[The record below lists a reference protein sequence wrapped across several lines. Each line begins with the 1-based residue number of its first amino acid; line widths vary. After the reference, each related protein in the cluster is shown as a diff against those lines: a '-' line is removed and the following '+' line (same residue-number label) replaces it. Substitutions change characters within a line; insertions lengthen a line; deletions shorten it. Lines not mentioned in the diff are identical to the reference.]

1 MPNKTSLTVT
11 LATLVLSVSMLH
23 AQRSYPYEH
32 EQAWPANQTISDLKA
47 ISAHNT
53 FSPREGER
61 YDNAMTHLS
70 QFAEKLHQG
79 RFDRGKLERGIDDVQ
94 GLLNHNPMDG
104 RARDILNHDLGELR
118 RLKATYK
125 IGY

>member
-1 MPNKTSLTVT
+1 MPNKFSLAVSLSALLLGGT
-11 LATLVLSVSMLH
+11 LLQ

-32 EQAWPANQTISDLKA
+32 EQRWPADQTIADLKA
-47 ISAHNT
+47 VSEHNT
-53 FSPREGER
+53 YNPREMER

-79 RFDRGKLERGIDDVQ
+79 HFDRGRLDHGIGDIE
-94 GLLNHNPMDG
+94 GILNKNPMDG
-104 RARDILNHDLGELR
+104 RARDILNRDLGELR
-118 RLKATYK
+118 RLRATYR

>member
-1 MPNKTSLTVT
+1 MPNKISLVVT
-11 LATLVLSVSMLH
+11 LSACLLGAALLQ
-23 AQRSYPYEH
+23 AQRPYPYEPEH
-32 EQAWPANQTISDLKA
+32 RWPADQAIADLKA

-53 FSPREGER
+53 YNPRELER

-79 RFDRGKLERGIDDVQ
+79 RFDRGRLDHGIGDLESI
-94 GLLNHNPMDG
+94 LNRNPMDG

-118 RLKATYK
+118 RLRATYR

>member
-1 MPNKTSLTVT
+1 MLNKFYLSLSLSAFLLTGT
-11 LATLVLSVSMLH
+11 LLH
-23 AQRSYPYEH
+23 AQRPYPYEQ
-32 EQAWPANQTISDLKA
+32 EQRWPADQTIADLKA
-47 ISAHNT
+47 VSAHNT
-53 FSPREGER
+53 YNPREMER

-79 RFDRGKLERGIDDVQ
+79 RFDRGRLDHGIGDLESI
-94 GLLNHNPMDG
+94 LNKNPMDG

-118 RLKATYK
+118 RLRATYR

>member
-1 MPNKTSLTVT
+1 MLNKFSLSLSLSALLLAGT
-11 LATLVLSVSMLH
+11 LLY
-23 AQRSYPYEH
+23 AQRPYPYER
-32 EQAWPANQTISDLKA
+32 EQRWPADQTIADLKA
-47 ISAHNT
+47 VSAHNT
-53 FSPREGER
+53 YNPREMER

-79 RFDRGKLERGIDDVQ
+79 RFDRGRLDHGIGNLESI
-94 GLLNHNPMDG
+94 LNKNPMDG

-118 RLKATYK
+118 RLRATYR

>member
-1 MPNKTSLTVT
+1 MPNNLSLAVSLST
-11 LATLVLSVSMLH
+11 LLLGATLLH
-23 AQRSYPYEH
+23 AQRPYPN
-32 EQAWPANQTISDLKA
+32 EQEQSWPANQTIADLKA

-53 FSPREGER
+53 YNPREMER

-70 QFAEKLHQG
+70 QFAEKMHLGH
-79 RFDRGKLERGIDDVQ
+79 FDRGKLDRGVDDVQ
-94 GLLNHNPMDG
+94 SILNKNPMDG

-118 RLKATYK
+118 RLRATYK